1 MLTIKSRCWICMLPV
16 WHALVGICS
25 WCEQRLMLEQ
35 PRCLGCALPT
45 DNVGHTC
52 RTCQQS
58 PFPWQGTITAAD
70 YLPPLSRL
78 LHQYKFS
85 SQTALAAMLSRLIL
99 LNYLRYRRHYLWQK
113 PDIVVA
119 VPLHPKRYQQ
129 RGFNQSDLLAR
140 PLARWLACQYWPNA
154 IRCTKLTATQH
165 TLDKASRQ
173 RNLSQVYDV
182 TTALSGKHVALV
194 DDVLT
199 TGATAREIVRLLQ
212 QQQAASVQVWCLCR
226 TL

>member
-16 WHALVGICS
+16 WHASVGICT
-25 WCEQRLMLEQ
+25 WCEQKLLIDQ
-35 PRCLGCALPT
+35 PRCLSCALPT
-45 DNVGHTC
+45 DAVSITC
-52 RTCQQS
+52 GTCQQS
-58 PFPWQGTITAAD
+58 LFPWQGTITAAS
-70 YLPPLSRL
+70 YVPPLSKL
-78 LHQYKFS
+78 LHQFKFS

-99 LNYLRYRRHYLWQK
+99 LNYLRYRRDYQWQK
-113 PDIVVA
+113 PDIIVA
-119 VPLHPKRYQQ
+119 VPLHPKRYRQ

-140 PLARWLACQYWPNA
+140 RLARWLACEYRPNA
-154 IRCTKLTATQH
+154 IRCKKLTATQH

-173 RNLSQVYDV
+173 RNLGQVYDV
-182 TTALSGKHVALV
+182 TTSLYGKHVALV

-212 QQQAASVQVWCLCR
+212 RQQVASVQVWCLCR

>member
-16 WHALVGICS
+16 WHASVGICS
-25 WCEQRLMLEQ
+25 WCERKLLLDQ
-35 PRCLGCALPT
+35 PRCLRCALPAET
-45 DNVGHTC
+45 ACSTC
-52 RTCQQS
+52 HACQQV
-58 PFPWQGTITAAD
+58 PFPWQGTIAAAS
-70 YLPPLSRL
+70 YLPPLSKL
-78 LHQYKFS
+78 LHQFKFS

-140 PLARWLACQYWPNA
+140 PLARWLACQYGSNA
-154 IRCTKLTATQH
+154 IRCTKLTTTQH
-165 TLDKASRQ
+165 TLDRASRQ
-173 RNLSQVYDV
+173 RNLGQVYDV
-182 TTALSGKHVALV
+182 TASLSGKHIALI
-194 DDVLT
+194 DDVVT

-212 QQQAASVQVWCLCR
+212 QQQVASVQVWCLCR